1 MSVKVKKKAL
11 VLLAACILQS
21 VLHADSP
28 SLDVRVKEIE
38 ERLNAITSI
47 NALGFE
53 SSENASACPSVIGK
67 DWFGYVDLLLWK
79 AKVAGTE
86 FAYSNDQYSVDQPI
100 QGRSKECKFDWNW
113 GFRVGAGRNF
123 QHDAWSASLDF
134 TYFKSSGNAK
144 LTGGTTSAVIPLR
157 GPFAQTVH
165 IAKSSIKNTL
175 YNVDANLY
183 RHYFISA
190 SLSLKPTIGL
200 KNSWISLKQ
209 IVWYNDGENLGYNTA
224 QTIDKN
230 KMWGIGP
237 KVGIDSTWYLKN
249 NLHVFGLFSGSLLYS
264 YFDVYQDSNLTPSDN
279 LDFYMMEQK
288 HRFIPTL
295 QLSLGLGYST
305 YLREKQNFLVVRLGY
320 ETCYYYR
327 ANQTLSLQEFN
338 NTFRFTNVSD
348 DISMYGVTLS
358 AKLYF

>member
-1 MSVKVKKKAL
+1 MKKKAL
-11 VLLAACILQS
+11 ALLAACVLQS
-21 VLHADSP
+21 VSHAESSNL
-28 SLDVRVKEIE
+28 SLDGRVKELE
-38 ERLNAITSI
+38 ERLNAITTI

-53 SSENASACPSVIGK
+53 SSENATARPDILGK
-67 DWFGYVDLLLWK
+67 DWFGYLDLLLWK

-86 FAYSNDQYSVDQPI
+86 FAYSNDHYSVDQPI

-113 GFRVGAGRNF
+113 GFRVGVGRNF
-123 QHDAWSASLDF
+123 QHDQWSASLDF
-134 TYFKSSGNAK
+134 TYFKSSGNAR
-144 LTGGTTSAVIPLR
+144 LTGGTTSAVIPLK
-157 GPFAQTVH
+157 GPFSQPSH

-175 YNVDANLY
+175 FNVDANLY

-190 SLSLKPTIGL
+190 ALSVKPIIGL

-209 IVWYNDGENLGYNTA
+209 IVWYNDGEDLGFNTA
-224 QTIDKN
+224 QTLDKN

-237 KVGIDSTWYLKN
+237 KIGVDTTWYLKN
-249 NLHVFGLFSGSLLYS
+249 GMHVFGLFSGSLLYS
-264 YFDVYQDSNLTPSDN
+264 YFDVYQDSNVTPSDA
-279 LDFYMMEQK
+279 LDLYMVEQK

-295 QLSLGLGYST
+295 QVSLGLGYSR
-305 YLREKQNFLVVRLGY
+305 YLRDKQNYLVVRLGY
-320 ETCYYYR
+320 ETSYYYR

-338 NTFRFTNVSD
+338 NTFRFTNISD